1 MPRLSLGLG
10 VQSLRKI
17 KSGGAAPSVIP
28 VASTNTIII
37 VDTEPFIY
45 NFTGTFTKES
55 DTSYRNL
62 SGYVQFLNWDGAKW
76 SLYDDNELVSITP
89 TPPANNI
96 NYIPTT
102 GWPTQTLTAA

>member
-1 MPRLSLGLG
+1 MQA
-10 VQSLRKI
+10 VRKV
-17 KSGGAAPSVIP
+17 KGGGAAPSSIP

-45 NFTGTFTKES
+45 NFTGTFIKES
-55 DTSYRNL
+55 DTSYRNQ
-62 SGYVQFLNWDGAKW
+62 SGYVQYLYWDSIRWGLA
-76 SLYDDNELVSITP
+76 DDDASVSIFP